1 MFTIVKIPADDNLA
15 LTQKEVQLMA
25 SGNVIPSIPSYLQSR
40 IDDDTTV
47 IDTTV
52 LLRYATPMNHQ
63 SPPSTIHAYMPIRP
77 ATLLTRHQTTSQT
90 SELRG

>member
-47 IDTTV
+47 IDIP
-52 LLRYATPMNHQ
+52 LFYF
-63 SPPSTIHAYMPIRP
+63 
-77 ATLLTRHQTTSQT
+77 ATLLQ
-90 SELRG
+90 

>member
-25 SGNVIPSIPSYLQSR
+25 SGNVIPSISSYLQSR

-47 IDTTV
+47 IDIP
-52 LLRYATPMNHQ
+52 LFYF
-63 SPPSTIHAYMPIRP
+63 
-77 ATLLTRHQTTSQT
+77 ATLLQ
-90 SELRG
+90 